1 MQLTSEVEIFGY
13 KQKGDSPSYIN
24 TIHHTGLEPS
34 GWSKYSECLAPAL
47 KENQMSL
54 NNILFNAAGDAVAP
68 DEISKKI
75 DRFGYNDAVHKTIQ
89 DSKKLDRDGE
99 VFIKC
104 TARILS
110 NFGMTRSGPFKGVG
124 INENGNVN
132 RKEILLN
139 CWKEVG
145 DRLIEIHNSV
155 LESGYSRDRYLL
167 ELGKTKREELME
179 RIWSITKQLLP
190 LTMGK
195 TSYGLVGASKILF
208 AVLPEIVLPVDNSQW
223 LHLFKTVDIG
233 DVIKGMVF
241 DIQHWE
247 KVTGEKLNER
257 DLQKKLTT
265 LPSVYN
271 VMAMAARP

>member
-1 MQLTSEVEIFGY
+1 
-13 KQKGDSPSYIN
+13 
-24 TIHHTGLEPS
+24 
-34 GWSKYSECLAPAL
+34 
-47 KENQMSL
+47 MSS
-54 NNILFNAAGDAVAP
+54 NEILFDTIGNAISP

-75 DRFGYNDAVHKTIQ
+75 EGFGYNDTVYRIIQ
-89 DSKKLDRDGE
+89 DSKKLDKDGE

-110 NFGMTRSGPFKGVG
+110 NFGMTRSGPFRGVE
-124 INENGNVN
+124 IYENGNVK
-132 RKEILLN
+132 RKEILLD

-145 DRLIEIHNSV
+145 DRLIEINNSV
-155 LESGYSRDRYLL
+155 RESGYSRDRYLL
-167 ELGKTKREELME
+167 ELSKPKREEL
-179 RIWSITKQLLP
+179 IANVWAITKRLLP
-190 LTMGK
+190 ITMGK

-223 LHLFKTVDIG
+223 LNVFKTVDIG
-233 DVIKGMVF
+233 DVINRMIF

-257 DLQKKLTT
+257 DHQRRLTT